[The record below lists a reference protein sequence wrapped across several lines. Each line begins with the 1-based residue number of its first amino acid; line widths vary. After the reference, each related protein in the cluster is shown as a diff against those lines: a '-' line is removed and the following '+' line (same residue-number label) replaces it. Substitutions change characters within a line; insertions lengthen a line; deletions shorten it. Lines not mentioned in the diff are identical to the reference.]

1 MKQQIIIALFA
12 LININVSAQ
21 TLYDRVEETIVKP
34 LEKYDIQFGK
44 NESNFYRN
52 QKVLMFTI
60 PLWKSPDTTTNS
72 SVGDTTT
79 NAAIRQYAEKYHK
92 AYETLLQGLQQLRTS
107 AYESYWWE
115 KNDCDSLMISMAWN
129 PLSDKR
135 VAITSLPNMPR
146 MFGAD
151 FIQVAKTSHDK
162 SGDPQAP
169 RCYAMFTFTQITD
182 SIITG
187 TKPFNIQAYKK
198 FVESAFKK
206 KGIVNKTFDYRYS
219 KNYLQEHPE
228 LYTAHKGMKIPDSCA
243 AHGDVHFIPR
253 DMAKQ
258 FIKEFKALTH
268 TYLDSHQDESYIF
281 NDFSYTTYMK
291 PTLQNGRTFPN
302 NPVEQG
308 TDSSHPLF
316 RVWVDQMKD
325 GRFAVIMSESYGRM
339 GMDIVK
345 EYWKYKTINDD
356 KKEEY

>member
-1 MKQQIIIALFA
+1 MKQLIIALFA
-12 LININVSAQ
+12 LLSINASAQ

-44 NESNFYRN
+44 NESNSYRN
-52 QKVLMFTI
+52 QKVLVFMI
-60 PLWKSPDTTTNS
+60 PLWKSPDAATNS
-72 SVGDTTT
+72 SVGDTAT
-79 NAAIRQYAEKYHK
+79 NAAINQYAEKFHK

-115 KNDCDSLMISMAWN
+115 KNECDSLMISMTWN
-129 PLSDKR
+129 PQGDKG
-135 VAITSLPNMPR
+135 VHITSLPNMPI

-151 FIQVAKTSHDK
+151 FIQVAKTGHDK
-162 SGDPQAP
+162 SGNPHAP
-169 RCYAMFTFTQITD
+169 RCHAMFTFTQITD

-228 LYTAHKGMKIPDSCA
+228 LYTANKGMEIPDTCA

-281 NDFSYTTYMK
+281 NDFSYPTYMK

-325 GRFAVIMSESYGRM
+325 GRFAIIMTESYGRM
-339 GMDIVK
+339 RIDFLK

-356 KKEEY
+356 KKKEY